1 MELFKTN
8 MEFSIDKIRLHGILT
23 IPAEARGIV
32 LFAHGSGSGRLSAR
46 NQHVADILNQAKI
59 ATLLID
65 LLTHEE
71 EELDL
76 HTQEF
81 RFDIEF
87 LATRLMVATDWIL
100 KQPSTCNLSIGY
112 FGAST
117 GGGAALFAAAK
128 YSNIK
133 AIVSRGGRPDLAGT
147 ALHHVK
153 TPTLFIVGACDEVV
167 LEMNQNAMSNMHCVK
182 KLEVIPGA
190 THLFEEPGT
199 LDQVAVLA
207 KEWFLHYLS
216 S

>member
-1 MELFKTN
+1 MQVLKT
-8 MEFSIDKIRLHGILT
+8 
-23 IPAEARGIV
+23 
-32 LFAHGSGSGRLSAR
+32 
-46 NQHVADILNQAKI
+46 
-59 ATLLID
+59 LIQ
-65 LLTHEE
+65 L
-71 EELDL
+71 
-76 HTQEF
+76 
-81 RFDIEF
+81 R
-87 LATRLMVATDWIL
+87 IL

-167 LEMNQNAMSNMHCVK
+167 LEMNQNAMSNLHCVK